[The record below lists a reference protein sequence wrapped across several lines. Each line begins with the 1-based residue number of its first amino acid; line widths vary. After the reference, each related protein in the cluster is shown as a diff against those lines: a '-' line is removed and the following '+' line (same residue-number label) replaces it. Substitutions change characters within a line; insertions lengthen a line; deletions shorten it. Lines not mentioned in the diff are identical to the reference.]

1 MSKFERLQPQQKF
14 RLPDEMPSEIDP
26 LDSDSVSGLVIARL
40 QSGIESLASDVRI
53 VRLVAAPS
61 VSGMIQG
68 MFGAFIDRADG
79 RLREFDPL
87 DQPDAI
93 LGSAVITRVFIL
105 CGPDEI
111 PPLYDAS
118 IEINWDNDDLV
129 ELATRRFGKPPAAMP
144 RPIFAGSADLILRTS
159 QAVDQFDRLISQYAA
174 FWKGVDADRATAT
187 DDTSV
192 GRGATTADRAAFKG
206 QHVELHRPTR
216 PLVSEL
222 HGYGSAAQW
231 ARDVAGDIA
240 AYRNGEI
247 DWQDVDR
254 GCVLHGPPGTGKTL
268 FAQALAAECSIPVIY
283 TSYAAW
289 SSVGDGHM
297 GYVTKAIRASFT
309 VAAENAPC
317 LIFIDELDTIVGR
330 GSGGMRDD
338 WWATIT
344 TTLLEQLDGALR
356 TDGVIVVGATNH
368 LAVIDEAM
376 LRSGRLDRSF
386 EIGLP
391 DEQALRGILRSHF
404 FGPDISEA
412 TLETVATGLAGTVS
426 GADIARL
433 ARECRRIARKEN
445 RPIDAELIIARAFP
459 AETRSASFLRRIAI
473 HEAGHAVLARLAGER
488 VEVVSLI
495 GGDLSQGYVRR
506 ARSEIDQTMASLD
519 RLVVPV
525 LGGRAAELVLIGNC
539 SAGAAS
545 DLERATAV
553 IGSAQTG
560 GLGPWL
566 SSGEPER
573 EMIELRLRRLNG
585 EAMLLALQYRSKIE
599 ALAGFLLDKRVLS
612 GETLDDFFRRH
623 DI

>member
-1 MSKFERLQPQQKF
+1 MSKFERLQPQRKF

-53 VRLVAAPS
+53 VRLVANPG

-68 MFGAFIDRADG
+68 MFSAFIDRADG

-93 LGSAVITRVFIL
+93 LGLAVITRVFIL

-129 ELATRRFGKPPAAMP
+129 ELATHRFGKQPASMP

-159 QAVDQFDRLISQYAA
+159 QTVEQFDRLIAQYAG
-174 FWKGVDADRATAT
+174 FWVKVDAERSTEIADRSA
-187 DDTSV
+187 
-192 GRGATTADRAAFKG
+192 GRGTTSADRAAFKG

-222 HGYGSAAQW
+222 HGYGKAAQW
-231 ARDVAGDIA
+231 ARDVAADIA
-240 AYRNGEI
+240 AFRKGEI

-283 TSYAAW
+283 TSYATW
-289 SSVGDGHM
+289 SSVGEGHM

-338 WWATIT
+338 WWSTIT

-356 TDGVIVVGATNH
+356 TAGVIVVGATNH

-404 FGPDISEA
+404 VGIDDA

-459 AETRSASFLRRIAI
+459 EETRSASFLRRIAI

-495 GGDLSQGYVRR
+495 GGDSSQGYVRR

-519 RLVVPV
+519 RLVVPI
-525 LGGRAAELVLIGNC
+525 LGGRAAELVSIGNC

-599 ALAGFLLDKRVLS
+599 ALADFLLDQRVLS

>member
-1 MSKFERLQPQQKF
+1 MSKFERLLPQHQF
-14 RLPDEMPSEIDP
+14 RLTDDIQSEIDP
-26 LDSDSVSGLVIARL
+26 LDPNSVSGLVVARL
-40 QSGIESLASDVRI
+40 QSSIASLASDVRI
-53 VRLVAAPS
+53 VRLVADPGI
-61 VSGMIQG
+61 SGMIQG

-79 RLREFDPL
+79 RLREFDPH
-87 DQPDAI
+87 DEPDAI

-105 CGPDEI
+105 CCPDET

-118 IEINWDNDDLV
+118 IEISWNNDDLI
-129 ELATRRFGKPPAAMP
+129 ELATHRFGKPPAAMP

-159 QAVDQFDRLISQYAA
+159 LTVEQFDRLIAQYVG
-174 FWKGVDADRATAT
+174 FWAKVDAERSTEIADRST
-187 DDTSV
+187 
-192 GRGATTADRAAFKG
+192 GRGTTSADRAAFKG
-206 QHVELHRPTR
+206 QHVELHRPNG
-216 PLVSEL
+216 PLVSDL
-222 HGYGSAAQW
+222 HGYGQAAEW
-231 ARDVAGDIA
+231 ARDVAADIT
-240 AYRNGEI
+240 AYSNGEI
-247 DWQDVDR
+247 DWHDVDR

-283 TSYAAW
+283 ASYAAW
-289 SSVGDGHM
+289 SSVGEGHM
-297 GYVTKAIRASFT
+297 GYVTKAIRATFT

-338 WWATIT
+338 WWSTIT

-356 TDGVIVVGATNH
+356 TEGVIVVGATNH
-368 LAVIDEAM
+368 LAMIDPAM

-386 EIGLP
+386 EIDLP

-404 FGPDISEA
+404 VEIDDA
-412 TLETVATGLAGTVS
+412 MLETVATGLAGTVS

-433 ARECRRIARKEN
+433 ARECRRIARKKN

-459 AETRSASFLRRIAI
+459 PETRSASFLRRIAI

-495 GGDLSQGYVRR
+495 GGDNSQGYVRR
-506 ARSEIDQTMASLD
+506 ARSEIDHTMASLD
-519 RLVVPV
+519 RLVITI
-525 LGGRAAELVLIGNC
+525 LGGRAAELVLLGNC

-585 EAMLLALQYRSKIE
+585 EAMLLALQYRSEIE
-599 ALAGFLLDKRVLS
+599 ALAGLLLDKRILSERVL
-612 GETLDDFFRRH
+612 TKFFRSLG
-623 DI
+623 ISG

>member
-1 MSKFERLQPQQKF
+1 MSKFERLQPQRKF

-53 VRLVAAPS
+53 VRLVANPG

-68 MFGAFIDRADG
+68 MFSAFIDRADG

-129 ELATRRFGKPPAAMP
+129 ELATHRFGKQPASMP

-159 QAVDQFDRLISQYAA
+159 QTVEQFDRLIAQYAG
-174 FWKGVDADRATAT
+174 FWVKVDAERSTEIADRSA
-187 DDTSV
+187 
-192 GRGATTADRAAFKG
+192 GRGTTSADRAAFKG

-222 HGYGSAAQW
+222 HGYGKAAQW
-231 ARDVAGDIA
+231 ARDVAADIA
-240 AYRNGEI
+240 AFRKGEI

-283 TSYAAW
+283 TSYATW
-289 SSVGDGHM
+289 SSVGEGHM

-338 WWATIT
+338 WWSTIT

-356 TDGVIVVGATNH
+356 TAGVIVVGATNH

-404 FGPDISEA
+404 VGIDDA

-459 AETRSASFLRRIAI
+459 EETRSASFLRRIAI

-495 GGDLSQGYVRR
+495 GGDNSQGYVRR

-519 RLVVPV
+519 RLVVPI
-525 LGGRAAELVLIGNC
+525 LGGRAAELVSIGNC

-599 ALAGFLLDKRVLS
+599 ALADFLLDQRVLS